1 MEKNVKDII
10 CNSIKNIKYLEMNLM
25 KQVYELYVENYKTM
39 LTEIKE
45 DLNKQ
50 ADTVLSWRGGLKKF

>member
-50 ADTVLSWRGGLKKF
+50 ADTVLSWVGGLKKF